1 VLGAVNAAENQTK
14 PIPTQQTMKLTL
26 KNPLQAKACALAAT
40 ALVTMAA
47 STAAADHVRVFNEK
61 VSGVPAANPVAISP
75 NLLSPE
81 FTAGLVEQGAN
92 PLENPSGA
100 ITSFGNLDD
109 GSRTEPDENT
119 YLILDH
125 NPGGPTDGYDY
136 GRHFLFQGHEN
147 SGDLAHVTR
156 INLDV
161 ADPDH
166 RVTLLTPVDDSGLTH
181 FNSIDGSTW
190 NPFSRTLLF
199 AQEAGANGGVI
210 EMGADFDPN
219 TGAGT
224 GLRTLY
230 GSLGR
235 GGYEGIH
242 PDDLGNIWIVEDVG
256 GTTVLNRG
264 RNPNSFVYRFVPVSP
279 DDLTHGKLQALQ
291 VSINGSPLVFVP
303 VDDQNPNGDTRSENQ
318 LLLHTI
324 GASWP
329 VEWVT
334 LHDTEVD
341 GTDPFDANALAKALG
356 ATPFKRPE
364 NGQFQPGSRFQTFFF
379 DVTGDTD
386 NTAGTDPVLAARGA
400 WGGIFRVDLDAS
412 RETGTISLVVLGD
425 ADHASFDNLTFVD
438 DKDTVLVAED
448 RGDTLH
454 DQLNKLDSIW
464 AYKLDKQHPVRN
476 LVTRFVALGLD
487 QLATDEDNEPTG
499 LHMSEGDS
507 TINGLIGTKVFKK
520 DRARLFFTQQHGENN
535 LFEIVPRD

>member
-1 VLGAVNAAENQTK
+1 
-14 PIPTQQTMKLTL
+14 MKLTL
-26 KNPLQAKACALAAT
+26 KNPLQTKACALVAISI
-40 ALVTMAA
+40 ALVTIAA
-47 STAAADHVRVFNEK
+47 SKAAADNVRVFNK
-61 VSGVPAANPVAISP
+61 MVSGVPAANPVVLSD
-75 NLLSPE
+75 NVLSPE
-81 FTAGLVEQGAN
+81 FTEALVAQGLDL
-92 PLENPSGA
+92 LENPSGS
-100 ITSFGNLDD
+100 ITSFGNLSD

-125 NPGGPTDGYDY
+125 NPGGPTPGYDY

-147 SGDLAHVTR
+147 SDDLAHVTR

-199 AQEAGANGGVI
+199 TEEAGANGGVI

-219 TGAGT
+219 AGAGA

-242 PDDLGNIWIVEDVG
+242 PDDRGDIWIVEDVG
-256 GTTVLNRG
+256 GTTVLNSG

-291 VSINGSPLVFVP
+291 VSINGSPVVFVP
-303 VDDQNPNGDTRSENQ
+303 VDDQNPNGDTRSQDQ
-318 LLLHTI
+318 LLLHTV

-329 VEWVT
+329 VQWVT
-334 LHDTEVD
+334 LHDTEID

-364 NGQFQPGSRFQTFFF
+364 NGQFQPGSHFQTFFF
-379 DVTGDTD
+379 DITGDT
-386 NTAGTDPVLAARGA
+386 NNIAGTDPVLAARGA

-425 ADHASFDNLTFVD
+425 AHHASFDNLTFVD
-438 DKDTVLVAED
+438 DKDTILVAED

-454 DQLNKLDSIW
+454 DQLNRLDSIW
-464 AYKLDKQHPVRN
+464 AYKLNKQHPDRN
-476 LVTRFVALGLD
+476 LVARFVALGLD
-487 QLATDEDNEPTG
+487 SLAGVPGEEDNEPTG

-507 TINGLIGTKVFKK
+507 TIGGLIGTKVFKK

-535 LFEIVPRD
+535 LFEVFPRD